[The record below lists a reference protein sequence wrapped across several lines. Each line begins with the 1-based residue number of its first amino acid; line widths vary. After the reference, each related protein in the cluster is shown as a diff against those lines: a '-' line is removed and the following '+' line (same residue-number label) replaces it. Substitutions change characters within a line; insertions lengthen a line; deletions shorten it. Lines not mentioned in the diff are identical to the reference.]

1 MIIFITLIRFLLR
14 KFSEKLLFLKKCGI
28 NIVIKIKLDGY
39 I

>member
-1 MIIFITLIRFLLR
+1 MIIFINSIRFLLK
-14 KFSEKLLFLKKCGI
+14 KFSEKLLFFKKCGI